1 MSSEKSV
8 LSFRE
13 VGTSPRTMRC
23 ASPSAMAVLPT
34 PGSPMSTG
42 LFFDL
47 RERMRMTLRISA
59 SRPITG
65 SSFCL
70 RARSVRSV
78 PNFFSAS

>member
-1 MSSEKSV
+1 MSSENSIR
-8 LSFRE
+8 SFKD
-13 VGTSPRTMRC
+13 VGTSPRTIRC
-23 ASPSAMAVLPT
+23 ARPSAIAVLPT
-34 PGSPMSTG
+34 PGSPIKTG

-47 RERMRMTLRISA
+47 RERMRMTFRISA

-70 RARSVRSV
+70 RARSVRSA